1 MSEGLSCLIL
11 MYTTKPCLQKQ
22 HRTDTGMA
30 GRENPDTNPH
40 SYSHLVFDKDLRKK
54 AYTVEKTQFLQQ
66 MVLKKIFFLSPV
78 FIVPIYNI

>member
-1 MSEGLSCLIL
+1 
-11 MYTTKPCLQKQ
+11 MYTTKSCLQKQ

-30 GRENPDTNPH
+30 GRENPDTYPH

-66 MVLKKIFFLSPV
+66 MVLKKNIFSKSSFHSAY
-78 FIVPIYNI
+78 I